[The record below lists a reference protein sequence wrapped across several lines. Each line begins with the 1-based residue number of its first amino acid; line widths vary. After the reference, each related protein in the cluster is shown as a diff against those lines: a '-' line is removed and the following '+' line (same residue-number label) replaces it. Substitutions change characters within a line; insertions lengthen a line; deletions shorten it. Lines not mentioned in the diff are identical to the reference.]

1 MRWMR
6 ILYLG
11 DTLCLRCN
19 ESWSLT
25 QGAALVD
32 DADDAVS
39 DNPNNRSSSRRPL
52 NQRHQKTG
60 LRIGVEQESRNAIK
74 RV

>member
-25 QGAALVD
+25 QGAALLD
-32 DADDAVS
+32 DAADAVS
-39 DNPNNRSSSRRPL
+39 DNPNNSSSSRRAL

-60 LRIGVEQESRNAIK
+60 LQIGVEQESRNAIK

>member
-1 MRWMR
+1 MRWIR

-39 DNPNNRSSSRRPL
+39 DNPNNSSSSRRAL

-60 LRIGVEQESRNAIK
+60 LWIGVEQESRNAIK

>member
-11 DTLCLRCN
+11 DTLCLQCN

-32 DADDAVS
+32 DAVS
-39 DNPNNRSSSRRPL
+39 DNPNNSSSSRRAL

>member
-1 MRWMR
+1 
-6 ILYLG
+6 
-11 DTLCLRCN
+11 
-19 ESWSLT
+19 LT
-25 QGAALVD
+25 QGAALLD

-39 DNPNNRSSSRRPL
+39 DNPNNSSSSRRAL

-60 LRIGVEQESRNAIK
+60 LQIGVEQESRNAIK

>member
-1 MRWMR
+1 MR

-32 DADDAVS
+32 DANDAVG
-39 DNPNNRSSSRRPL
+39 DNPNNSSSSRRVL

-60 LRIGVEQESRNAIK
+60 LRISVEQESRNAIK